1 MHPVLLQIGPIT
13 LRWYGFMIA
22 VSCMTGLWIAQKEA
36 GRKQIDP
43 ENIKD
48 FFVVALLASIA
59 GARLY
64 YIAFTGFSLFWENPA
79 SILAVWQ
86 GGMAIHGAILGGLLT
101 AVFYTRRHKISFW
114 KFADTL
120 APSLILGQ
128 ALGRIGCFLNGDAHG
143 YPTDLPWGMIYNN
156 ESPAG
161 MMYPGQPLHPTQ
173 LYEMVLN
180 LIIFM
185 VLWKIRK
192 QIKTDGR
199 IFLLYVILYSA
210 GRIFVESFR
219 ADKLLYMGNFSVA
232 QSIGV
237 LGILTGLVLM
247 TALPQKS

>member
-120 APSLILGQ
+120 AL
-128 ALGRIGCFLNGDAHG
+128 
-143 YPTDLPWGMIYNN
+143 T
-156 ESPAG
+156 
-161 MMYPGQPLHPTQ
+161 YPGTGPRPDWMFFERGCTRVSHRSSL
-173 LYEMVLN
+173 
-180 LIIFM
+180 
-185 VLWKIRK
+185 
-192 QIKTDGR
+192 
-199 IFLLYVILYSA
+199 
-210 GRIFVESFR
+210 
-219 ADKLLYMGNFSVA
+219 GNDL
-232 QSIGV
+232 Q
-237 LGILTGLVLM
+237 
-247 TALPQKS
+247 